1 MAEKKT
7 WFVTGCSKGMGNVL
21 ARRLLEEGYRVAAT
35 SRAVDSL
42 VESIGHE
49 SEAFLPLAMDV
60 TDEADVAR
68 AVTEAEAKFGRIDV
82 LVNNAGYTHL
92 ATIEELSDADA
103 RAVFGVNVFGP
114 LNCIR
119 AVLPG
124 MRERGCGHIFDVSSL
139 GAYNV
144 GPLSGVYCATKHA
157 VKAISETLAQELAG
171 TGVRVTDVKPGFI
184 RTEFFGGS
192 YKTTAPEGSPYAAL
206 YEENMAFYKGQDGN
220 QAGDPAKVAQLYIEC
235 AEMEKPWESL
245 PMGTDCC
252 TGIRDICAGTV
263 ALMDAMLPVARTTDY
278 DGAADAACAS
288 NIATVQRYF
297 ELCDLADQSQ
307 ASFDALIA
315 LYADDCESRSNDG
328 SVSRGKA
335 ELVANTAR
343 FYDWTRG
350 GEHKHLYNVT
360 RAEGDVVEADWA
372 VSARIPDGAMVALK
386 GHNVFE
392 LDADHRIRKLAV
404 ENV

>member
-103 RAVFGVNVFGP
+103 RAVFDVNVFGP

-124 MRERGCGHIFDVSSL
+124 MRERGYDHIFDVSSL

-144 GPLSGVYCATKHA
+144 GPV
-157 VKAISETLAQELAG
+157 
-171 TGVRVTDVKPGFI
+171 
-184 RTEFFGGS
+184 
-192 YKTTAPEGSPYAAL
+192 
-206 YEENMAFYKGQDGN
+206 
-220 QAGDPAKVAQLYIEC
+220 LYILNDISGKIISC
-235 AEMEKPWESL
+235 FLSL
-245 PMGTDCC
+245 F
-252 TGIRDICAGTV
+252 
-263 ALMDAMLPVARTTDY
+263 
-278 DGAADAACAS
+278 
-288 NIATVQRYF
+288 N
-297 ELCDLADQSQ
+297 
-307 ASFDALIA
+307 
-315 LYADDCESRSNDG
+315 
-328 SVSRGKA
+328 
-335 ELVANTAR
+335 
-343 FYDWTRG
+343 
-350 GEHKHLYNVT
+350 
-360 RAEGDVVEADWA
+360 
-372 VSARIPDGAMVALK
+372 
-386 GHNVFE
+386 
-392 LDADHRIRKLAV
+392 
-404 ENV
+404 